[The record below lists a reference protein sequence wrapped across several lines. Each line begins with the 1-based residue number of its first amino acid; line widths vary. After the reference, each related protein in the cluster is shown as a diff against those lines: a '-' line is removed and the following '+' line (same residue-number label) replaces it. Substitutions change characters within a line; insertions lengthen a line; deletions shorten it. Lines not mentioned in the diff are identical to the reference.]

1 MCLSGFGMVRLYNGV
16 MICCLTKSCVL
27 ILEGGGVQ
35 SVMERVAQFEKLFR
49 QSVLY
54 LHPAPIPR
62 TWK

>member
-1 MCLSGFGMVRLYNGV
+1 MVRLCNGV

-62 TWK
+62 TRK